1 MASHAVE
8 LPAANIHVRHCS
20 QADRSFGRRAF
31 VATLL
36 AVCGAALGTFC
47 AVQLTVRAEVKAGV
61 VRSIRENQQSLE
73 LAGARR
79 NQRDNLALAWITANP
94 ALRAAI
100 LRVAQSHSTGASQRR
115 ALRTLQRFSRSARD
129 VMRGEVA
136 VVTAADGRLLAT
148 VAAKG
153 PAAQLFRGASP
164 APRSG
169 VWDLDGTLYSV
180 ITAPAYVRGRQIG
193 ALSVGTRFDFA
204 GLDARGPVALLHRGR
219 VVRSTFSPAA
229 QFPDLRPDCLLA
241 GCELRMNGE
250 DFLVIPV
257 SRAAAGADLSAEDQ
271 VLSFQSIDGAADQIM
286 GGLRMRLPVLG
297 AVIALF
303 ALGLAA
309 SVSRALSRP
318 LHQLV
323 ARLERSQ
330 ASGRWDADFPEDSAM
345 REVNLL
351 AAAINR
357 AAIAVAHSNERL
369 DQAAVDLVETM
380 AQALDARDPCTA
392 GHSKRVSEYA
402 TAIAI
407 TMGLSP
413 DEIETIR
420 LGARLHDIGK
430 IGISDTVLRKP
441 GRLTPEE
448 YDIIKLHPQIGRK
461 ILDRVAA
468 FERYLPLVEL
478 HHEDFDGQGYP
489 YGLKGHEVPLAVRI
503 VRVADVFDALT
514 TDRSYRRAMPLDT
527 ACELIESHAGAKF
540 DPNVVRA
547 LRVALG
553 DLISSEISSS
563 NLALLGVSASRP

>member
-1 MASHAVE
+1 MASHALEV
-8 LPAANIHVRHCS
+8 PAGSIHAPRCS

-31 VATLL
+31 LATLI
-36 AVCGAALGTFC
+36 AVCGAALGTFW
-47 AVQLTVRAEVKAGV
+47 AVQLAVRAEVKAGV
-61 VRSIRENQQSLE
+61 VRSLRENQQSLE
-73 LAGARR
+73 QAAERR
-79 NQRDNLALAWITANP
+79 NQRDYLALAWISANP

-100 LRVAQSHSTGASQRR
+100 LRAAQSHSTGASHTR
-115 ALRTLQRFSRSARD
+115 ALRTLQKFSRSARD
-129 VMRGEVA
+129 AMRSDVA
-136 VVTAADGRLLAT
+136 GVTAADGRLLA
-148 VAAKG
+148 AAPARG
-153 PAAQLFRGASP
+153 PAARLFQGASGGL
-164 APRSG
+164 RSG
-169 VWDLDGTLYSV
+169 VWDLDGTLCSV
-180 ITAPAYVRGRQIG
+180 ITAPVC
-193 ALSVGTRFDFA
+193 V
-204 GLDARGPVALLHRGR
+204 RGPVALVHEGR
-219 VVRSTFSPAA
+219 VVRSTFSAAA
-229 QFPDLRPDCLLA
+229 QLLDFRPDCLRA

-250 DFLVIPV
+250 NFLVIPV
-257 SRAAAGADLSAEDQ
+257 SRAAAGFALSPEDQ
-271 VLSFQSIDGAADQIM
+271 ILSFQSIDAAADQII
-286 GGLRMRLPVLG
+286 GGFRMRLPVLCV
-297 AVIALF
+297 VIALL

-309 SVSRALSRP
+309 SVSHALSRP

-330 ASGRWDADFPEDSAM
+330 ASGRWDADFPEDSAT

-357 AAIAVAHSNERL
+357 AATAVTHSNERL
-369 DQAAVDLVETM
+369 DQAAVDFVETM

-413 DEIETIR
+413 SEIETIR

-430 IGISDTVLRKP
+430 IGISDTLLRKP
-441 GRLTPEE
+441 SHLTPEE

-461 ILDRVAA
+461 ILEGVAA
-468 FERYLPLVEL
+468 FEPYLPIVEL

-514 TDRSYRRAMPLDT
+514 TDRSYRQAMPLDS
-527 ACELIESHAGAKF
+527 ACELIESHAGVKF
-540 DPNVVRA
+540 DPDVVRA
-547 LRVALG
+547 LRVTLG

-563 NLALLGVSASRP
+563 DLALLGVTVSRL